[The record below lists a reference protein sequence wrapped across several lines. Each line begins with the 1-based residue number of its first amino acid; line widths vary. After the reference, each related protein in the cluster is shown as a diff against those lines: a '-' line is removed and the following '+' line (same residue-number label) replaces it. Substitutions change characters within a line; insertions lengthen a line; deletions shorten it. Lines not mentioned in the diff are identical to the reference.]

1 MEIHTK
7 QSITHKQGTMKQI
20 QQLRKNG
27 GVYQATIN
35 YDILDIQYDANYDIQ
50 VYAREPF
57 KFDLD
62 KNFIWI
68 FSYDNFEVRDI
79 VEISDYDI
87 TIDEETNAKST
98 ITVLKNTQAKAK
110 DIIAVKHN
118 NEVVY
123 WGIIDEIQNESGEIK
138 YKFIIKNI
146 TNLFDRKIEN
156 NTFPSGT
163 GLLSI
168 TTVMDSKTYYVTTYG
183 FENDTPTLKEV
194 TTPTD
199 INMVYLIRVGSYY
212 VIRSAHSGRYFT
224 RMEIQFGGNL
234 MNWVVM
240 KEEFT
245 GSDDQLWIF
254 GGGKIKNKATNTEMS
269 YWANQEMVILSGEGF
284 SIGLTQYQDIMQRL
298 GLEDSLE
305 YTIDH
310 HFLNTND
317 SLVNINWLFVETQTH
332 TPRNVQITNMENG
345 IYNLHTWLTNCNQYY
360 NVTYNF
366 SVAKLDRWRL
376 KMGIKTYERPKEL
389 IDTNAMNITNYTE
402 VFETNVTA
410 KVIVKYDKVNEEE
423 NPGTYILYLKTDRT
437 TTTDMND
444 PNRAEGD
451 ITTVYTENYEDANQT
466 ALDVMKA
473 NEYNHNITFNLDRY
487 IAEGTPIAIKT
498 KNSLIFNTYIS
509 QIKITPKRF
518 YEYIC
523 GNIRINFIEKLKK
536 EKRNA

>member
-1 MEIHTK
+1 M
-7 QSITHKQGTMKQI
+7 
-20 QQLRKNG
+20 
-27 GVYQATIN
+27 
-35 YDILDIQYDANYDIQ
+35 
-50 VYAREPF
+50 
-57 KFDLD
+57 
-62 KNFIWI
+62 
-68 FSYDNFEVRDI
+68 RDI

-110 DIIAVKHN
+110 DIVAIKHN

-123 WGIIDEIQNESGEIK
+123 WGIIDEIQNERGEIK
-138 YKFIIKNI
+138 YKYITKNI
-146 TNLFDRKIEN
+146 TNLFDRKIADG
-156 NTFPSGT
+156 TFGSGS
-163 GLLSI
+163 GLYAI
-168 TTVMDSKTYYVTTYG
+168 TTVRDSKTYYVTTYG
-183 FENDTPTLKEV
+183 FENQTPTLKEV

-199 INMVYLIRVGSYY
+199 VNMVYLIRVGSYY

-224 RMEIQFGGNL
+224 RMETLFDD
-234 MNWVVM
+234 WVVM

-245 GSDDQLWIF
+245 GSDDQLWQF
-254 GGGKIKNKATNTEMS
+254 GGGKIINKATNKGLA
-269 YWANQEMVILSGEGF
+269 YWASQEMVILSDEGF
-284 SIGLTQYQDIMQRL
+284 TIGLTQYTDVMQRL

-332 TPRNVQITNMENG
+332 TPRQVQITNVENG

-376 KMGIKTYERPKEL
+376 KMGIKTYEKPKEL
-389 IDTNAMNITNYTE
+389 IDTNAMNITYYTE

-410 KVIVKYDKVNEEE
+410 KVIVKYDKVNEVE

-509 QIKITPKRF
+509 QIKITPKKF